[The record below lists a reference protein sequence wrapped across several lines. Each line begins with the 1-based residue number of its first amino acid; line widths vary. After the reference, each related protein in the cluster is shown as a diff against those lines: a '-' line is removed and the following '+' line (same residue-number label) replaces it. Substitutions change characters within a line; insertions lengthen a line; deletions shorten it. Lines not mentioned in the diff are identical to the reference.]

1 MTFNPDWINAL
12 WGPVAA
18 VVVWAGRVEIALAKR
33 MSRENFDQG
42 IAELKAE
49 ILQNR
54 KESRDNDLLLTGNFI
69 QLGLRVERL
78 STLVENGKKSDAKT
92 VSLLNRAP

>member
-1 MTFNPDWINAL
+1 MKFDTDWINAL
-12 WGPVAA
+12 WTPIAA
-18 VVVWAGRVEIALAKR
+18 IVVWAGRVEIALAKR
-33 MSRENFDQG
+33 MSRENFDKG
-42 IAELKAE
+42 IADLKAE

-54 KESRDNDLLLTGNFI
+54 RESRDNDLLLTGNFI

-78 STLVENGKKSDAKT
+78 STLVENGKKPDAK